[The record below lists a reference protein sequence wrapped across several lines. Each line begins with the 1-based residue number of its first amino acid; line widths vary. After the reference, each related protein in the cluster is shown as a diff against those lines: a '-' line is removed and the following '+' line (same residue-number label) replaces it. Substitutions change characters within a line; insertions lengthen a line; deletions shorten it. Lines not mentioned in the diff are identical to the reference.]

1 MTAGSARS
9 RDFSVRS
16 SQGEWMDGPDVS
28 ATDFA
33 ACLESLAKANTVT
46 LARPPTLAWLA
57 RATSKLS
64 SGSPFTIVDVGFGD
78 GDMLRAVRRW
88 ARRRGLSATLVGYDL
103 NARSVPAANK
113 RTDFSLQIDFRTG
126 DATGE
131 TQPIDY
137 VISSLVAH
145 HMTDDEIVR
154 FLRWMEAETRRGW
167 FINDLHRH
175 PIAFYGFRLLAW
187 VARFHPFVRHD
198 GPISVARSFR
208 RADWLRFLAAA
219 EIDERQVEIEWRFPF
234 RLCVGRIK

>member
-1 MTAGSARS
+1 MTAGSARL

-16 SQGEWMDGPDVS
+16 AQGEWMDGPDVS
-28 ATDFA
+28 AADFA

-46 LARPPTLAWLA
+46 LARPPTLAWLT
-57 RATSKLS
+57 RATSKLP
-64 SGSPFTIVDVGFGD
+64 SGAPFTIVDVGFGD
-78 GDMLRAVRRW
+78 GDMLRAVRHW
-88 ARRRGLSATLVGYDL
+88 ALRRGLSATLVGYDL
-103 NARSVPAANK
+103 NARSAPAANK
-113 RTDFSLQIDFRTG
+113 RTGCNLEIDFRTG
-126 DATGE
+126 DAMRE
-131 TQPIDY
+131 TRPIDY

-175 PIAFYGFRLLAW
+175 PIAFYGFKLLAW
-187 VARFHPFVRHD
+187 IARFHPFVRHD

-208 RADWLRFLAAA
+208 RADWLRLLAAA
-219 EIDERQVEIEWRFPF
+219 EIDARQVGIEWRFPF